1 MTLKVVSE
9 SSVMWATSM
18 LIILV
23 FLGLAVLD
31 LCLMYTTD
39 RQTSDRQMTDVRQHH
54 YLMRGQG
61 IAIYVVVPTLSEE
74 Q

>member
-1 MTLKVVSE
+1 
-9 SSVMWATSM
+9 MWATSM

-31 LCLMYTTD
+31 LCPMYTTD

-54 YLMRGQG
+54 YLMPPPRGQG
-61 IAIYVVVPTLSEE
+61 ITIYVVVPTLSEE